1 VRRSKGAFSPL
12 LHKGRIRC
20 GPPPIHGEQAVS
32 VGAGATVFPMVLSH
46 RTRSE
51 LFLEGWSRRRID
63 SALTRGELVRA
74 RRDRYLPGD
83 TPDAI
88 VRAVRVG
95 GRLTCLS
102 LLRMMGV
109 FVRRNDRLHV
119 HMHGTDSRM
128 RSPHDRRQRLE
139 PRHRRGVRLHWLAL
153 TNGVGQATCVGMVDA
168 LVHAVLCQSPRD
180 AIATLD
186 SALNKRLVT
195 PADIA
200 EVFGAL
206 PARYGALLP
215 LLDGDAE
222 SGPESLMRLMLRMLG
237 CRVEVQ
243 VVVEGVGRVDL
254 VVDGWLVIE
263 CDSRQ
268 FHEGWEAQEEDRR
281 RDLALAALGYTTIRP
296 TATMIMDQ
304 PEVVLAA
311 VRGLMRSRRA

>member
-1 VRRSKGAFSPL
+1 
-12 LHKGRIRC
+12 
-20 GPPPIHGEQAVS
+20 
-32 VGAGATVFPMVLSH
+32 MVISH

-51 LFLEGWSRRRID
+51 LFLEGWSRRSID
-63 SALTRGELVRA
+63 SALTRGELARA

-83 TPDAI
+83 TPDPI

-95 GRLTCLS
+95 GRLTCVS
-102 LLRMMGV
+102 LLHMTGV

-119 HMHGTDSRM
+119 HMQATDSRM

-153 TNGVGQATCVGMVDA
+153 TDGVGQATCVGMVDA

-186 SALNKRLVT
+186 SALNKRLAT

-200 EVFGAL
+200 EVFAAL
-206 PARYGALLP
+206 PASYGALLP
-215 LLDGDAE
+215 LLDGEAE

-243 VVVEGVGRVDL
+243 VVIEGVGRVDL
-254 VVDGWLVIE
+254 VVDGWLVVE

-296 TATMIMDQ
+296 TAKMIMDQ

>member
-1 VRRSKGAFSPL
+1 
-12 LHKGRIRC
+12 
-20 GPPPIHGEQAVS
+20 
-32 VGAGATVFPMVLSH
+32 MVLSH

-51 LFLEGWSRRRID
+51 LFLQGWSRRSIE
-63 SALTRGELVRA
+63 SALTRGDLVRA

-83 TPDAI
+83 TPDPI

-102 LLRMMGV
+102 LLAMMGI
-109 FVRRNDRLHV
+109 FVRHNDRLHV
-119 HMHGTDSRM
+119 HMRGNDSRM

-139 PRHRRGVRLHWLAL
+139 PRSRRGVRLHWLAL
-153 TNGVGQATCVGMVDA
+153 TDPVAQATCVGIRDA
-168 LVHAVLCQSPRD
+168 LVHAVICQSPRD
-180 AIATLD
+180 AVATLD

-195 PADIA
+195 SADLA
-200 EVFGAL
+200 EAFGAL
-206 PARYGALLP
+206 PAKYGALLP

-237 CRVEVQ
+237 CSVEVQ
-243 VVVEGVGRVDL
+243 VAVEGVGRVDL
-254 VVDGWLVIE
+254 VVNGWLVVE

-268 FHEGWEAQEEDRR
+268 FHEGWKAQEEDRR

-296 TATMIMDQ
+296 TAAMIMDR

-311 VRGLMRSRRA
+311 VRGLLASPRA